1 MNWQRLDRSARLR
14 ILSATILIVGLASA
28 IVLYVR
34 AGQAPGNPLGYDP
47 EDTKQYLHD
56 MELFGGKMNVVAADI
71 RQWFGGLWHG
81 RRLAY
86 TVAFLAVLLAA
97 GFRVAAIPLP
107 PLADGEAGGDDS
119 SPGPKR

>member
-1 MNWQRLDRSARLR
+1 MNWKPLDRSTRLR
-14 ILSATILIVGLASA
+14 LISAGILIMGLGSA
-28 IVLYVR
+28 IVLYLR

-56 MELFGGKMNVVAADI
+56 MELYGGKMNVVAADM
-71 RQWFGGLWHG
+71 RQWFSGLWHG
-81 RRLAY
+81 KHLAY

-107 PLADGEAGGDDS
+107 PLADGDAGGDES
-119 SPGPKR
+119 RTRT